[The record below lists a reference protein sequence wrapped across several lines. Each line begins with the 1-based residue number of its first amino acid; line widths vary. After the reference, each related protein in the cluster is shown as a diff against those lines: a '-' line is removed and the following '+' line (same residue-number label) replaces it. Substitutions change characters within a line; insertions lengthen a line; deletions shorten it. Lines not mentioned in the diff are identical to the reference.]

1 MRTKEFF
8 TASIQSSKVPISPSI
23 SLKKLLS
30 LLHFHLQ
37 QSALNTIHMCVQI
50 SWVELVQE
58 NVGRTDNLAISTIAF
73 HCQPIFANTIGY
85 GYHQSES
92 ISTLSF
98 ILYAFKAKPF
108 FSLQIGQT
116 SLQRSLG
123 KAKNN
128 GLTLK
133 LSLWAFKYRV
143 EFNYFSLTDTCV
155 HTCSRPR
162 KVPLEASIKT

>member
-37 QSALNTIHMCVQI
+37 QSALNTIHMCVCKYHGW
-50 SWVELVQE
+50 SKS
-58 NVGRTDNLAISTIAF
+58 RTDNLAISTIAF

-116 SLQRSLG
+116 SLQASGPSKSSRF
-123 KAKNN
+123 KAPFYLNY
-128 GLTLK
+128 LTL
-133 LSLWAFKYRV
+133 F
-143 EFNYFSLTDTCV
+143 
-155 HTCSRPR
+155 
-162 KVPLEASIKT
+162 